1 MKSLWFSDIIN
12 EQTID
17 VKWDVTKRSYI
28 RHSKNYGERC
38 QQKKPK
44 KQLNKM
50 ASIFDPAG
58 FHSFIFLFRKIF
70 LKELWKRTI
79 DWVYRITKWQCKLR
93 ENGKGS

>member
-38 QQKKPK
+38 QQKKKQK
-44 KQLNKM
+44 KT
-50 ASIFDPAG
+50 
-58 FHSFIFLFRKIF
+58 
-70 LKELWKRTI
+70 E
-79 DWVYRITKWQCKLR
+79 
-93 ENGKGS
+93 

>member
-38 QQKKPK
+38 QQKKK
-44 KQLNKM
+44 KKKKNWIKWHLS
-50 ASIFDPAG
+50 SIQQG
-58 FHSFIFLFRKIF
+58 FIALFFCLEKYF
-70 LKELWKRTI
+70 
-79 DWVYRITKWQCKLR
+79 
-93 ENGKGS
+93 